1 MVLVVS
7 WKERS
12 VRAESEPC
20 IFVFLSAYALACEQF
35 DDGDCA

>member
-1 MVLVVS
+1 MVLVVF

-12 VRAESEPC
+12 VRAESGPY

-35 DDGDCA
+35 DGGDCA